1 MRIISILII
10 LSFFFISLEAYA
22 GLGNPLKD
30 DSLTEKERET
40 LLRKLENTAIM
51 KEAARN
57 AGEDKVHAVLER
69 IPDSDLKIL
78 SENLGKAGSSPV
90 LAATL
95 GEAIGQLLFYI
106 FLIGILIM
114 VLFVLGVVAL
124 FAGGA
129 AVASTP
135 GSAPVGKAQYDEQR
149 RKVEDTKRLKEP
161 DRIER

>member
-1 MRIISILII
+1 MRIISIIVI
-10 LSFFFISLEAYA
+10 LSFLLVTVEAYA

-30 DSLTEKERET
+30 DALTGDERGA
-40 LLRKLENTAIM
+40 LLKKLENTCIF

-69 IPDSDLKIL
+69 IPDGDLKIL
-78 SENLGKAGSSPV
+78 SENMGKAGANPV

-95 GEAIGQLLFYI
+95 GEAIGQMLFYI

-114 VLFVLGVVAL
+114 LLFVLGLVAL

-135 GSAPVGKAQYDEQR
+135 GSAPVGKAQYDDQR

-161 DRIER
+161 DRTER